1 MVWIGPLELYLAK
14 TLGTGLV
21 NCSMRIFST
30 KDNIVQSTDS
40 TKSIGTVSDCT
51 PLIWREDCP
60 GSVKRGPEGERRVRV
75 GERGREFVF
84 GISLLV
90 YLMLIFL
97 KFNHVLWLGVTGDC
111 GLEWCCS
118 PQLTIYMLW
127 DYVLSPSQI
136 TYLIHSYDLQ

>member
-51 PLIWREDCP
+51 PLIRREDCP
-60 GSVKRGPEGERRVRV
+60 GSVKRGPEGERWVRV

-90 YLMLIFL
+90 YLMLNFS
-97 KFNHVLWLGVTGDC
+97 KFNHVL
-111 GLEWCCS
+111 
-118 PQLTIYMLW
+118 
-127 DYVLSPSQI
+127 
-136 TYLIHSYDLQ
+136 